1 MSRFFEQVVDQE
13 QMGNDPKGSTRDLA
27 IAVGLL
33 SLSSLCPSRVV
44 CLGYGIESVL
54 VQLSILDLWDPSD

>member
-1 MSRFFEQVVDQE
+1 
-13 QMGNDPKGSTRDLA
+13 MGNDPKGSTCDLA
-27 IAVGLL
+27 FAVGLL

-44 CLGYGIESVL
+44 CLGCGIESVL